1 VPGTL
6 LTENSL
12 DSLTELPFGLPGK
25 IYRSPMPFGP
35 YDSAEIIFEAYKSN
49 NVSVVVVL
57 AEEDE
62 CLQKAKRNLH
72 AFYTQEGLEV
82 IRCPIRDFS
91 VPSLTD
97 LQTTLNQTISH
108 AGYGRNVAIHC
119 SAGIGRTGLFAALL
133 ARVLL
138 GFNGEEAIQ
147 WVRRYIDSA
156 VETPEQRQ
164 FVISATVASPK

>member
-1 VPGTL
+1 MEHSVY
-6 LTENSL
+6 
-12 DSLTELPFGLPGK
+12 SLTELPFGLPGK

-35 YDSAEIIFEAYKSN
+35 YDAAGIIFEAYKSH

-57 AEEDE
+57 AEDDE

-72 AFYTQEGLEV
+72 AFYTEQGLEV
-82 IRCPIRDFS
+82 ICSPIRDFS

-97 LQTTLNQTISH
+97 LQTGLNQIIAH
-108 AGYGRNVAIHC
+108 ATYGRNVAIHC

-133 ARVLL
+133 ARALL
-138 GFNGEEAIQ
+138 GLTGEEAIQ
-147 WVRRYIDSA
+147 WVRRYIDGA

-164 FVISATVASPK
+164 FVISASVT